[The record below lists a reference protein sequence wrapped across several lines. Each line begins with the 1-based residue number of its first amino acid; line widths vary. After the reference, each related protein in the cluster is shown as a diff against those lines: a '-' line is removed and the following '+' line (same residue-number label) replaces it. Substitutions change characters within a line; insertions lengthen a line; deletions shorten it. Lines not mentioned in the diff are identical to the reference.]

1 MLVDAAL
8 FAASGWAPSPASL
21 LAMRLV
27 AGVATPQA
35 LAISWISSVSPPD
48 LLPRRMGL
56 VAACIHLG
64 ILSGT
69 IAAGFVNWEVAC
81 VMSAVLPVLNLL
93 LLITWHGRS
102 DASTGLDKPALTS
115 KSRSAAL
122 ASGIKTIH
130 FASVASTMFAN
141 GFEMS
146 IHFALLV
153 VVLTKDYGLTRAQYS
168 LSLAPASFVQIF
180 NHYYLLP
187 RLIQVAPAYDLLT
200 SLSACLVIIL
210 LAALLLNVAIP
221 SSPWPFLVVQNV
233 ALWAMS
239 FTQGVGNFASATH
252 AASIAPEA
260 KAALIGLVRY
270 WEPVVCKNQ
279 CVRRDARPLISALLS
294 DQPSSSL
301 PIWPSMFAWPL
312 RCSSFCIYLALSH
325 PISQRRPRNG
335 KLDRVAV
342 NGKQILSPKTQ
353 TTTKV
358 GSAG

>member
-1 MLVDAAL
+1 MGWIRTCKSVAAAEPSSQIISGQYAAVVMGSAIFGALADRYGNACALSSCMLVDAAL
-8 FAASGWAPSPASL
+8 FAASGWAPSPEAL

-56 VAACIHLG
+56 VAACIHVG

-69 IAAGFVNWEVAC
+69 IAAGFVTWEVAC

-93 LLITWHGRS
+93 LLTTWRGHS
-102 DASTGLDKPALTS
+102 DASAWIDKPAVTS
-115 KSRSAAL
+115 KSRFDAL
-122 ASGIKTIH
+122 VSGLKTVQ

-146 IHFALLV
+146 VHFALLV
-153 VVLTKDYGLTRAQYS
+153 VVLTEDYGLTRAQYS

-187 RLIQVAPAYDLLT
+187 ILIQVAPAYDLLT
-200 SLSACLVIIL
+200 FLSASLVIIF
-210 LAALLLNVAIP
+210 LAALLLNVTIP

-233 ALWAMS
+233 AFWAMS

-260 KAALIGLVRY
+260 KAALIGLVSY
-270 WEPVVCKNQ
+270 QEPVVCLGQ
-279 CVRRDARPLISALLS
+279 H
-294 DQPSSSL
+294 
-301 PIWPSMFAWPL
+301 
-312 RCSSFCIYLALSH
+312 LA
-325 PISQRRPRNG
+325 G
-335 KLDRVAV
+335 TLD
-342 NGKQILSPKTQ
+342 L
-353 TTTKV
+353 
-358 GSAG
+358 